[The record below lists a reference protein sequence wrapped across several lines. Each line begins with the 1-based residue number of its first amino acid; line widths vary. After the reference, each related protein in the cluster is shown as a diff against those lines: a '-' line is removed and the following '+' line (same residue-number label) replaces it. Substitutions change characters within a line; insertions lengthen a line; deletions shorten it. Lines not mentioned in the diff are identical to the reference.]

1 MVIPAGCDDERIFSY
16 LTFYLLNHYYV
27 DTRKRRGE
35 ESIIPR
41 LVTAGESYL
50 SVHFRGKPDIMR
62 TTSQQGAKPRLY
74 CLRSVGGW
82 SCEQILDPIKRSN
95 NKKLTERIRVGVL
108 QLATSV
114 RNDKIMPA
122 VST

>member
-1 MVIPAGCDDERIFSY
+1 
-16 LTFYLLNHYYV
+16 
-27 DTRKRRGE
+27 
-35 ESIIPR
+35 
-41 LVTAGESYL
+41 
-50 SVHFRGKPDIMR
+50 MR
-62 TTSQQGAKPRLY
+62 TTSQQGAQPRLY
-74 CLRSVGGW
+74 CLRSVGGR

-122 VST
+122 VSM